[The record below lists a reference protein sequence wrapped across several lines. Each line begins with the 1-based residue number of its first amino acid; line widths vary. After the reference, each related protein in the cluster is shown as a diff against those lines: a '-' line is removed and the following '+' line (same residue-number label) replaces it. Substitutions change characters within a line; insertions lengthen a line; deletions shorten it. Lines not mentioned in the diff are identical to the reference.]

1 MIYYYSICAILS
13 IFWMFMF
20 LSRFEGK
27 KINYYFTI
35 FSLLISIASLGY
47 VCLINSSNVTEG
59 ILANKIIYLGGCFA
73 PLVLLF
79 AICSIC
85 NFKVNRWIRILL
97 LGFNFFVYGLVCTI
111 GYSEIYYKDVS
122 LVDMGNYSVLEY
134 SYGFGHNF
142 FYVLLYGYIVVELV
156 ILIYSLINK
165 HTVSRKS
172 ITVLILVQII
182 NVILFVVSRVFDFPF
197 EIMPFVYIFDCSL
210 LFYLHRRISMYNIED
225 CVNNSLQNQDT
236 YGYIVF
242 DTHLNY
248 VGCNQIIPKIIPEI
262 EKCKVDS
269 KVDNIP
275 SMTVFLQWIK
285 EYDNA
290 LLNNQTPM
298 ENDYEVND
306 EHYLC
311 SVERIWHKEN
321 PCGYIIEMRENTV
334 NWNYVNLMSSYNE
347 KLENQI
353 REKMQHI
360 QSIQSQI
367 LSGMASIVENRDDN
381 TGGHVKR
388 TSDVIR
394 ILIDVIK
401 DSKILDL
408 SDQFCEDLIKAAP
421 MHDLGK
427 VGVDDKVLRKPGR
440 LTEEEFAIMQT
451 HVIKSANLVD
461 NILQGVEEEH
471 FIRVARNVAKY
482 HHEKW
487 NGRGYPENLKEE
499 QIPLEARIM
508 AIADVY
514 DALVSKR
521 CYKESMSFEEAES
534 VMLESM
540 GSHFDPGLK
549 QVFVLSK
556 SRLEEYYK
564 QA

>member
-1 MIYYYSICAILS
+1 M
-13 IFWMFMF
+13 
-20 LSRFEGK
+20 
-27 KINYYFTI
+27 
-35 FSLLISIASLGY
+35 
-47 VCLINSSNVTEG
+47 
-59 ILANKIIYLGGCFA
+59 
-73 PLVLLF
+73 
-79 AICSIC
+79 
-85 NFKVNRWIRILL
+85 
-97 LGFNFFVYGLVCTI
+97 
-111 GYSEIYYKDVS
+111 
-122 LVDMGNYSVLEY
+122 
-134 SYGFGHNF
+134 
-142 FYVLLYGYIVVELV
+142 LLYGYIVVELV

-275 SMTVFLQWIK
+275 NMTVFLQWIK

-334 NWNYVNLMSSYNE
+334 NWNYMNLMSSYNE

>member
-1 MIYYYSICAILS
+1 MIYYYSISAILS
-13 IFWMFMF
+13 IFWMIMF
-20 LSRFEGK
+20 LARFEGK
-27 KINYYFTI
+27 KINYYITI
-35 FSLLISIASLGY
+35 FSLLTSIASLGY
-47 VCLINSSNVTEG
+47 VSLVTSSSVSEA
-59 ILANKIIYLGGCFA
+59 ILANKIVYLGGCFA
-73 PLVLLF
+73 PLVLFF

-85 NFKVNRWIRILL
+85 NLKINKWVKILCF
-97 LGFNFFVYGLVCTI
+97 GYSFFVYALVCTI

-122 LVDMGNYSVLEY
+122 LVDMGGYSVLEY
-134 SYGFGHNF
+134 GYGFGHNF
-142 FYVLLYGYIVVELV
+142 FYVILYGYIIIELI
-156 ILIYSLINK
+156 ILIHSLIKK
-165 HTVSRKS
+165 HSVSRKS
-172 ITVLILVQII
+172 ILILISTEII
-182 NVILFVVSRVFDFPF
+182 SVALFIISRFFDFPF
-197 EIMPFVYIFDCSL
+197 EIMPVVYVVDCCL

-225 CVNNSLQNQDT
+225 CVNNSLQKQDT

-242 DTHLNY
+242 DTHLNFIGNNGI
-248 VGCNQIIPKIIPEI
+248 VKKIIPEI
-262 EKCKVDS
+262 EECRVDS
-269 KVDNIP
+269 KVNHIP
-275 SMTVFLQWIK
+275 KMNTFIKWIEESEKRLNENLSSK
-285 EYDNA
+285 EYDFESNG
-290 LLNNQTPM
+290 
-298 ENDYEVND
+298 
-306 EHYLC
+306 EHYVC

-321 PCGYIIEMRENTV
+321 PCGHIIEMRENTV
-334 NWNYVNLMSSYNE
+334 KWNYMNLLSSYNE
-347 KLENQI
+347 RLEKQI
-353 REKMQHI
+353 HEKTQHI
-360 QSIQSQI
+360 QTIQSQI

-401 DSKILDL
+401 ETKILDL
-408 SDQFCEDLIKAAP
+408 SEQFCEDLIKAAP

-440 LTEEEFAIMQT
+440 LTPEEFAIMQT

-471 FIRVARNVAKY
+471 FIQVARNVAKY

-487 NGRGYPENLKEE
+487 NGKGYPENLEGE
-499 QIPLEARIM
+499 TIPLEARIM

-521 CYKESMSFEEAES
+521 CYKESMSFEEAEK

-540 GSHFDPGLK
+540 GSHFDPNLK

-556 SRLEEYYK
+556 QRLEDYYK